1 MLMLDTLLKFSVFLN
16 FVCLWDLNPRVFN
29 LANFLAIKAKLKTR
43 EIKYPLNKAAA
54 IIIFLNQAPTRPLF
68 KLILTLTTFMY

>member
-1 MLMLDTLLKFSVFLN
+1 M
-16 FVCLWDLNPRVFN
+16 
-29 LANFLAIKAKLKTR
+29 
-43 EIKYPLNKAAA
+43 KYPLNKAAA